1 MSELLET
8 EASTFATDLTDLI
21 QGSIVDA
28 PRFVVVNASSYEQRR
43 IGPEPFE
50 PGHDSGAGFGFVPLV
65 RKCDEGDQPRLM
77 LKIEF
82 RVSLDGQAE
91 HLAVQQSTFGLW
103 VRPDPQR
110 GPRPVFRIE
119 YDRDATSKPLA
130 HIHLHAESV
139 ELGWIYGTAGL
150 PLPRLQEIHFPV
162 GGRRFRPTVEEF
174 LGFLD
179 REKLFTD
186 WRPGWNAILNES
198 LDAWNRRQAQATVR
212 NNPEAA
218 IEQLKK
224 MGYQVAAA

>member
-1 MSELLET
+1 MSELLE
-8 EASTFATDLTDLI
+8 ADSQQFAADLTNLI
-21 QGSIVDA
+21 QGCIVDA
-28 PRFVVVNASSYEQRR
+28 PRFVVVNASNDQQRR

-50 PGHDSGAGFGFVPLV
+50 PGHGAGAGFGFVPLI
-65 RKCDEGDQPRLM
+65 RECDDHEVPRLM

-82 RVSLDGQAE
+82 RVSLDRQSE

-119 YDRDATSKPLA
+119 YDRQARNKPLA

-150 PLPRLQEIHFPV
+150 PLPRLHEIHFPV
-162 GGRRFRPTVEEF
+162 GGRRFRPTVEEL

-179 REKLFTD
+179 REQLFTD
-186 WRPGWNAILNES
+186 WHPGWRAVLDES
-198 LDAWNRRQAQATVR
+198 LEAWNKRQAQATVR
-212 NNPEAA
+212 NNPEVA
-218 IEQLKK
+218 IEQLER
-224 MGYQVAAA
+224 MGYQVVAA